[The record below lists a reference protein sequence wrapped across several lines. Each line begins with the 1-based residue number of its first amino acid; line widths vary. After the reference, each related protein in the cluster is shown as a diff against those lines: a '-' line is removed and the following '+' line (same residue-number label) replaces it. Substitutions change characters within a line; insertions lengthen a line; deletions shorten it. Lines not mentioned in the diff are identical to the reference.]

1 VLILLKQSFNY
12 LLICLESLIFADKL
26 QQLGGFSAYVLPI
39 KNNMATRLK
48 THSLRCTVAVSNN
61 KGGAGKTST
70 VLNLASAIAR
80 RIEGY
85 RVLVID
91 CDPQRNLSYFLG
103 WEDQLE
109 LFGNPTVY
117 TSLCIEQQGLPVYK
131 AENGVYFSPASVKLN
146 GIDAILNMRPDSSD
160 ALKEILQRPIQD
172 CGSIIF
178 NDEANEHQVVKT
190 GTTLPSSLQEAFD
203 FVFIDTQPAMSRMT
217 YNAFYAADGYIIP
230 TELEEACVKGMANIA
245 VAASKV
251 DGGRG
256 TFKCHGILITKLD
269 AQLRSA
275 KLYEPQIRESFSET
289 FKTAIRRSKDVIE
302 SQALREDV
310 FTSYGGGRAAEDYT
324 ALATEYLKKY
334 A

>member
-1 VLILLKQSFNY
+1 
-12 LLICLESLIFADKL
+12 
-26 QQLGGFSAYVLPI
+26 
-39 KNNMATRLK
+39 MAKKTK
-48 THSLRCTVAVSNN
+48 THQLRHIVAVSNN

-80 RIEGY
+80 RIDGY

-103 WEDQLE
+103 WDDRRELE
-109 LFGNPTVY
+109 GAPTIY
-117 TSLCIEQQGLPVYK
+117 TALCNEQQGLPVYR
-131 AENGVYFSPASVKLN
+131 ADNGVYYTPASVNLN
-146 GIDAILNMRPDSSD
+146 GIDALLSLRANPSK
-160 ALKEILQRPIQD
+160 ALSEILQRQID
-172 CGSIIF
+172 
-178 NDEANEHQVVKT
+178 NRT
-190 GTTLPSSLQEAFD
+190 GEELPATLAETFD

-230 TELEEACVKGMANIA
+230 TELEEASVKGMANIA
-245 VAASKV
+245 VAAGKV
-251 DGGRG
+251 GADTGRLSI
-256 TFKCHGILITKLD
+256 HGILITKLD

-275 KLYEPQIRESFSET
+275 KLYEPQIRESFRET
-289 FKTAIRRSKDVIE
+289 FKTSIRRSKDIIE

-324 ALATEYLKKY
+324 SLAAEYLKKY